1 MLVEVGVHAGEEV
14 LDSAFAVFDF
24 LEDCGVLGAIT
35 LERLDACFGV
45 GRLARNRF
53 NLRLVLLE
61 LFSEI
66 IVFLQDSL
74 NVFEELTVSIESFMA
89 LVDGSLELVR
99 NVLLVLLQDNFE
111 ASLVSGDNA
120 LAL

>member
-1 MLVEVGVHAGEEV
+1 M
-14 LDSAFAVFDF
+14 
-24 LEDCGVLGAIT
+24 
-35 LERLDACFGV
+35 
-45 GRLARNRF
+45 
-53 NLRLVLLE
+53 E

-74 NVFEELTVSIESFMA
+74 NVFKKLTISIESLMA
-89 LVDGSLELVR
+89 LVDGPLELEWD
-99 NVLLVLLQDNFE
+99 VLLVLLQDHFE